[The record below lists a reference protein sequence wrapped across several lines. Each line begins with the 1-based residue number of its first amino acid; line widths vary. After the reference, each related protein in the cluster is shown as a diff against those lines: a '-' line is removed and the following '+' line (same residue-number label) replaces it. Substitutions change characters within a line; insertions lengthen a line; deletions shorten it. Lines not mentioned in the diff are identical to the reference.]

1 MKRKNKNITLS
12 AFATFYIGIPIRLT
26 SLPYVITLLLSLSVI
41 NMQAQEVVKT
51 LSQEQVIAIVKK
63 YHPVAKQADI
73 FIQKAK
79 ADVTTAQSGFD
90 PLLYNSYAQKTFD
103 GSQYYTYNQP
113 SLIIPTWFGVEVSA
127 GLEYLSGSRTNPE
140 KTQGR
145 TSYIGISIPLAK
157 NLLMDKRR
165 AALQTAKIYQQASSI
180 EKKNMLNNLLLE
192 TTKAYWYWVQYYQV
206 YQILNEAVIV
216 NEKRAGLIK
225 TAFRLGDRPA
235 IDTTEA
241 LTQLQSFQVM
251 LDAAFLN
258 FQNAGLALAV
268 HLWTENNQPASLPE
282 DVIPADV
289 LQLQN
294 AAKAPLP
301 VLTELLEVARKNH
314 PALLLYNY
322 KLDALSIEKKLKFQN
337 LLPTANF
344 KYNQLGKGY
353 NLAKTIGTGPLFE
366 NNFQYGISLGIPLR
380 LSEGRGEYQKAK
392 LKITE
397 TKLDQNLK
405 LVEVENKI
413 KSFFNELSH
422 LKGQITIQEQ
432 AWKNYMTLQRGEE
445 IRFQG
450 GESSLFLINVRE
462 NKALESLQKLQ
473 ELRAK
478 YLIAATSLQWA
489 AGNLFN

>member
-1 MKRKNKNITLS
+1 MKSTI
-12 AFATFYIGIPIRLT
+12 
-26 SLPYVITLLLSLSVI
+26 VIAWLLCMSVMGFSQI
-41 NMQAQEVVKT
+41 QAKT
-51 LSQEQVIAIVKK
+51 LSQEQVIAIVKR

-73 FIQKAK
+73 LIQKAK
-79 ADVTTAQSGFD
+79 ADVTIAQGGFD
-90 PLLYNSYAQKTFD
+90 PVLYNNYAQKTFD
-103 GSQYYTYNQP
+103 GTSYYNYNRP
-113 SLIIPTWFGVEVSA
+113 ELTIPTWFGIEVSA
-127 GLEYLSGSRTNPE
+127 GLEYLTGSRTNPE
-140 KTQGR
+140 ETQGR

-157 NLLMDKRR
+157 NLLIDKRR
-165 AALQTAKIYQQASSI
+165 ATLQTAKIFQQASSI
-180 EKKNMLNNLLLE
+180 EKRNMLNDLMLE
-192 TTKAYWYWVQYYQV
+192 AIKAYWYWVQYYQV
-206 YQILNEAVIV
+206 YQILNDAVTV
-216 NEKRAGLIK
+216 NEKRVGLVK
-225 TAFRLGDRPA
+225 TSFRFGERPA

-251 LDAAFLN
+251 RDAALLN
-258 FQNAGLALAV
+258 FQNAGLELSFY
-268 HLWTENNQPASLPE
+268 LWTANGQPAQLPADVVPE
-282 DVIPADV
+282 DVPI
-289 LQLQN
+289 LQN
-294 AAKAPLP
+294 AVKEALP
-301 VLTELLEVARKNH
+301 VLNELLDIARKNH
-314 PALLLYNY
+314 PELLLYDF

-353 NLAKTIGTGPLFE
+353 NLIKTAGAGPLFE

-380 LSEGRGEYQKAK
+380 FSEGRGEYQKAK

-405 LVEVENKI
+405 LVQIENKI
-413 KSFFNELSH
+413 KSYFNELSN
-422 LKGQITIQEQ
+422 LRGQINIQEQ
-432 AWKNYMTLQRGEE
+432 AWRNYMALQRGEE

-450 GESSLFLINVRE
+450 GESSLFLINARE